1 MLPRPLSNQGP
12 IGPTLETPSATSF
25 YQENVFADL
34 LQQEEFRFSNILAAF
49 YKGYFRANP
58 VLVVEGNGLPHLG
71 YENALEIVSFA
82 VIVSKRWQAGRAFI
96 ILAARTWM
104 TAGMGLCTATVAA
117 ATKSEADNKRDHLF
131 SFALGTFISAA
142 CVTLNISGRSKHP
155 QMKRELHY

>member
-1 MLPRPLSNQGP
+1 MN
-12 IGPTLETPSATSF
+12 F
-25 YQENVFADL
+25 CQENSFADL
-34 LQQEEFRFSNILAAF
+34 LQQEELRFFNILAAF
-49 YKGYFRANP
+49 YEDFFRGNP

-71 YENALEIVSFA
+71 YENALEIVSLA
-82 VIVSKRWQAGRAFI
+82 VIVSKRGQAGRAFI

-104 TAGMGLCTATVAA
+104 TGMGLCTATVAA